1 MEIIIIGF
9 FKMLLYCAVIIF
21 VAFLFVWGLNYFLG
35 VTLDG
40 NVMKWGRI
48 VVGLLCFIAFLIWLF
63 SVLGLGG
70 GLAYF
75 SHNYPPG
82 YQR

>member
-1 MEIIIIGF
+1 MAGIVVGF
-9 FKMLLYCAVIIF
+9 FQMALYCAVIIF
-21 VAFLFVWGLNYFLG
+21 VAFLFVWGLKYFLG
-35 VTLDG
+35 VDLDA
-40 NVMKWGRI
+40 NVYKWGKI

-70 GLAYF
+70 GLPNYF
-75 SHNYPPG
+75 PG